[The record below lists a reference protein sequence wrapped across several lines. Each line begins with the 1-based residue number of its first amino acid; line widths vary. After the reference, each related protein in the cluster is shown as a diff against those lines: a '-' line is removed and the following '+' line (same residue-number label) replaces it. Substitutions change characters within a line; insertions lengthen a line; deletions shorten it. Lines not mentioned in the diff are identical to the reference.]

1 MPLKCATICRA
12 TIRDSGLCFMR
23 YFLDTN
29 IFLRFLIE
37 ENKKTFNDCQ
47 RLFSLIEQ
55 WKIKAFTSS
64 YVMAEIVWVLLSF
77 YKFDKNKIIEA
88 LRVSQAAGISINDQA
103 DFNLALTLFEKYN
116 VKFID
121 CLIASQKAVQNKKVA
136 IVSYDQDFDKF
147 GVKRIEPDQIKN

>member
-1 MPLKCATICRA
+1 MP
-12 TIRDSGLCFMR
+12 

-29 IFLRFLIE
+29 IFLRFLIK
-37 ENKKTFNDCQ
+37 ENKKTFNDCE

-55 WKIKAFTSS
+55 GKIKAVVSS

-88 LRVSQAAGISINDQA
+88 LRVFQAAGISIKDQV
-103 DFNLALTLFEKYN
+103 DFNLTLILFEKYK

-121 CLIASQKAVQNKKVA
+121 CLIASQKAVQNKKMT
-136 IVSYDQDFDKF
+136 IISYDQDFDKF
-147 GVKRIEPDQIKN
+147 RVKRIEPDQI